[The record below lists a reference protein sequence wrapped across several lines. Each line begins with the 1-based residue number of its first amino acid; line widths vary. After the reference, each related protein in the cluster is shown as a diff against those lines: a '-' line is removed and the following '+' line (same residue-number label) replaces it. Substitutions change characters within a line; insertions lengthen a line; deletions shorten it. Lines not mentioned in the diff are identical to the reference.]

1 MTQIKK
7 HVDSLTVV
15 LILANGTV
23 PRLTVG
29 TDYALSILSAI
40 FPNTITN
47 NVLFLFT
54 NVSSPIYLNFPQHTL
69 PGSLQDAPQFL
80 LDNPIALRKKYLKMK
95 DGPNMT
101 MRRTDFGQAV
111 KTIEQNA
118 LEMLV
123 DFFDRLD
130 SFEPQSTTN
139 IVSPYKGPRYITKFL
154 ALMEA
159 AAAKKAKESA
169 VSFHSAYN

>member
-7 HVDSLTVV
+7 HADSLTVV

-23 PRLTVG
+23 PRITVG
-29 TDYALSILSAI
+29 FEYALSILSAI
-40 FPNTITN
+40 FPNTVTN
-47 NVLFLFT
+47 NVVFLFT
-54 NVSSPIYLNFPQHTL
+54 NVSNPIYLNFPQHAL
-69 PGSLQDAPQFL
+69 PESLKDAPQFL

-101 MRRTDFGQAV
+101 TRRTDFRQAV
-111 KTIEQNA
+111 KAIEQNA

-123 DFFDRLD
+123 DFFDQLD

-139 IVSPYKGPRYITKFL
+139 IVSPYKGPQYIMKIL
-154 ALMEA
+154 ALMGA

-169 VSFHSAYN
+169 VSFHSAYS